1 MIKLAW
7 GILMGFIA
15 WLVITFAKID
25 GLRTVVTL
33 AAAPAALIVIAQAV
47 SSYLMLKGDAGK
59 SAVK

>member
-1 MIKLAW
+1 
-7 GILMGFIA
+7 MGFIA